1 MVVKQFLSAHAA
13 LEQSWCNHW
22 GAAGRLDRWSSDQ
35 DAAMAALE
43 SALVVHSAA
52 ASGLQEGMHIF
63 DPAVVVSLQTS
74 RQQAQSFK
82 TDSAA
87 STAEATS
94 RHASI
99 KKRCSRLFISR
110 AEKLVTLASRVTAA
124 AESGF
129 EFISWSATRVE
140 VPMEVLAALHVQRSS
155 SRACTDG
162 RPARTIDGIAEE
174 IPGCQGTSRL
184 CELWGRIHRWPLL
197 DWRTIQSRISKIME
211 SSILVTQE
219 DIQVISWRLV
229 YESSWRLV
237 YETTQDATQDAAEE
251 AAQDAAHWQDATA

>member
-1 MVVKQFLSAHAA
+1 MEDSSVVVKQFLSAHAA

-87 STAEATS
+87 STTEATS

-140 VPMEVLAALHVQRSS
+140 VPMEVLAALCKDQAAE
-155 SRACTDG
+155 RAPMEGQLEQLMALQKKFQAARGLQDYVNYGAGYIDG
-162 RPARTIDGIAEE
+162 RYLTGAQFKAESAKSWKAASSLHKK
-174 IPGCQGTSRL
+174 IFKLSAG
-184 CELWGRIHRWPLL
+184 
-197 DWRTIQSRISKIME
+197 DWFMKAALRREQAHLENAIS
-211 SSILVTQE
+211 VP
-219 DIQVISWRLV
+219 
-229 YESSWRLV
+229 
-237 YETTQDATQDAAEE
+237 
-251 AAQDAAHWQDATA
+251 